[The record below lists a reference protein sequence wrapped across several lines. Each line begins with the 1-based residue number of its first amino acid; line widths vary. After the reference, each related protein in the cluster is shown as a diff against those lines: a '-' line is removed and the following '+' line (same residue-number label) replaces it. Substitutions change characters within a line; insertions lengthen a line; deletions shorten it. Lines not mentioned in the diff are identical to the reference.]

1 MFGIHDFQLYA
12 VTSTI
17 DGNRVL
23 MQVSAVNRG
32 LPATHVALRIY
43 PVVGDGIAELP
54 LAEITVD
61 SIETYGE
68 IMLEG
73 EYILPAGEEVEFL
86 AIVDDGN
93 HTTEVFE
100 INNQLRF
107 KAGDNISAIEDLAV
121 NTGEMLYAYPNPFR
135 DMLWIKY
142 VLEKPASELVFS
154 IYDMKGKTVH
164 KISGMAAVAGTH
176 IMGWTATGLQ
186 DGIYFIAVQGRNQDG
201 TSFHSELKVV
211 RK

>member
-12 VTSTI
+12 VTSTV
-17 DGNRVL
+17 DGNRVI

-54 LAEITVD
+54 LAEVTVD
-61 SIETYGE
+61 SIDTYGE
-68 IMLEG
+68 IVLDG

-86 AIVDDGN
+86 AIVDDGD
-93 HTTEVFE
+93 HTIEAFE
-100 INNQLRF
+100 LNNQLRF
-107 KAGDNISAIEDLAV
+107 KAGENISGFEALPV
-121 NTGEMLYAYPNPFR
+121 NSGEMLYAYPNPFR

-154 IYDMKGKTVH
+154 IYDMKGKIVH
-164 KISGMAAVAGTH
+164 KISGMSAGAGFH

-186 DGIYFIAVQGRNQDG
+186 DGMYFIAVQGRDQDG
-201 TSFHSELKVV
+201 LSFHSELKVV